1 MGWISHNELEK
12 STNTSGMEDFDSV
25 GGHLITNEVE
35 GEVNVLEEEGNR
47 EESVE
52 ELAWGLVLQDLHPHL
67 HLLTVG
73 TLHEVVRVAEVHVIW
88 PHTSKLVRGA
98 AGFIDGI
105 GRGLGISNSE
115 THGDSGSACKSK
127 CFHSVKGVF
136 RKFLLTIIFL
146 GALLVSLIANN
157 WSNLKT
163 PLN

>member
-1 MGWISHNELEK
+1 MVWISHNELEE

-25 GGHLITNEVE
+25 GGQLITNEVE

-67 HLLTVG
+67 HLLAVG

-88 PHTSKLVRGA
+88 PHATKFVWSA

-105 GRGLGISNSE
+105 GWGLGVSDSE
-115 THGDSGSACKSK
+115 AHGDGGSAGKSK
-127 CFHSVKGVF
+127 GFHSVKGVS

-146 GALLVSLIANN
+146 GAFTLSLL
-157 WSNLKT
+157 
-163 PLN
+163 PR